1 MSTKQLEQVD
11 LNIGGM
17 TCSSCVA
24 TVERALNKVPG
35 VQATVNLATETAHI
49 LAPEEVKTSELIDAV
64 KKSGYE
70 ARLRTDES
78 ESFSNTRGLGIRVL
92 LALVL
97 TIPVIAISMWH
108 DLHHRVEDFLLNQL
122 QNFGLPLPLYSATA
136 WLAIALSAPVVLLF
150 AWPIHRAALRNFTHP
165 TMDNLISVG
174 SLTAFIWSIYANS
187 TGAGDIYA
195 EVAATVVTLIM
206 VGRYLEARA
215 KKNAGS
221 ALANLLSLNSKEV
234 TVANG
239 ILETITP
246 IAQVRV
252 GDHCVVRPGDRIPVD
267 GVIVKGTSALD
278 TSFVTGESL
287 PVDVSVGDLVMAGSI
302 NRGGRLVVEAQ
313 RVGSETELSRIT
325 KMVLT
330 AQTEKAPIQRL
341 ADRISSIFVPIV
353 FLLSIG
359 TLITWLA
366 TGAST
371 QKAVSAAVALLVIA
385 CPCALGLATP
395 VALLVA
401 SGRGARKGIVLRKPR
416 ALELA
421 PKIDTIVFDK
431 TGTITSGSMQIMN
444 SAKSISNFAKLG
456 ISDSEAQSAIFTV
469 ARESNHPVARA
480 VSESLSTTGV
490 SRLDFS
496 ELQETSGVGVA
507 ARVTIGQQQLPV
519 IIGSP
524 DAVRRA
530 TLNLPNEIDDAI
542 SHARRNGNSVVV
554 VAIDGLAISAF
565 EVGDRIKEDAA
576 AAISEIRSRG
586 ITTWLIS
593 GDNENTSRSIA
604 SQVGIPQEN
613 VIASASPE
621 MKIEKVKELR
631 ADGASVLMIGDGVN
645 DAAALAEAD
654 LSIAMGT
661 GTDTAI
667 SVADITLMR
676 PNLGAVIESLDLSRR
691 TLQTIRMNLGW
702 AFVYNVIGMPIAAL
716 GYLNPMIS
724 GGAMALSSLFVVMNS
739 LRIARK

>member
-1 MSTKQLEQVD
+1 
-11 LNIGGM
+11 M

-108 DLHHRVEDFLLNQL
+108 DLHHRVEDFLINQL

-136 WLAIALSAPVVLLF
+136 WLAIAMSAPVVLLL

-287 PVDVSVGDLVMAGSI
+287 PIDVSVGDLVMAGSI
-302 NRGGRLVVEAQ
+302 NRGGRLVVDGDDDGDQ
-313 RVGSETELSRIT
+313 RGHGCSLP
-325 KMVLT
+325 KMPVPC
-330 AQTEKAPIQRL
+330 ARQRL
-341 ADRISSIFVPIV
+341 GFGGGVRVRPQCREHSEPVATLHREQRTRIRTTHFRRRGDAEDSSA
-353 FLLSIG
+353 LH
-359 TLITWLA
+359 
-366 TGAST
+366 
-371 QKAVSAAVALLVIA
+371 QRDAVAA
-385 CPCALGLATP
+385 
-395 VALLVA
+395 
-401 SGRGARKGIVLRKPR
+401 
-416 ALELA
+416 
-421 PKIDTIVFDK
+421 
-431 TGTITSGSMQIMN
+431 
-444 SAKSISNFAKLG
+444 
-456 ISDSEAQSAIFTV
+456 
-469 ARESNHPVARA
+469 
-480 VSESLSTTGV
+480 
-490 SRLDFS
+490 
-496 ELQETSGVGVA
+496 
-507 ARVTIGQQQLPV
+507 
-519 IIGSP
+519 
-524 DAVRRA
+524 
-530 TLNLPNEIDDAI
+530 
-542 SHARRNGNSVVV
+542 
-554 VAIDGLAISAF
+554 
-565 EVGDRIKEDAA
+565 
-576 AAISEIRSRG
+576 
-586 ITTWLIS
+586 
-593 GDNENTSRSIA
+593 
-604 SQVGIPQEN
+604 
-613 VIASASPE
+613 
-621 MKIEKVKELR
+621 
-631 ADGASVLMIGDGVN
+631 
-645 DAAALAEAD
+645 
-654 LSIAMGT
+654 
-661 GTDTAI
+661 
-667 SVADITLMR
+667 
-676 PNLGAVIESLDLSRR
+676 
-691 TLQTIRMNLGW
+691 
-702 AFVYNVIGMPIAAL
+702 
-716 GYLNPMIS
+716 
-724 GGAMALSSLFVVMNS
+724 
-739 LRIARK
+739 

>member
-1 MSTKQLEQVD
+1 
-11 LNIGGM
+11 M

-35 VQATVNLATETAHI
+35 VQATVNLATETAHV
-49 LAPEEVKTSELIDAV
+49 LAPEEVKTSDLIDAV

-78 ESFSNTRGLGIRVL
+78 ESFANTRGLGFRVL
-92 LALVL
+92 FALVL

-136 WLAIALSAPVVLLF
+136 WLAIALSAPVVLLL

-234 TVANG
+234 TVAHG

-287 PVDVSVGDLVMAGSI
+287 PVDVSVGDLVLAGSI

-507 ARVTIGQQQLPV
+507 ARVTIGIQQLPV

-530 TLNLPNEIDDAI
+530 TLNLPNEIYDAI

-724 GGAMALSSLFVVMNS
+724 GGAMALSSLFVVVNS

>member
-1 MSTKQLEQVD
+1 
-11 LNIGGM
+11 M

-136 WLAIALSAPVVLLF
+136 WLAIALSTPVVLFL

-530 TLNLPNEIDDAI
+530 TLNLPHEIDDAI

-739 LRIARK
+739 LRIASK

>member
-1 MSTKQLEQVD
+1 
-11 LNIGGM
+11 M

-49 LAPEEVKTSELIDAV
+49 LAPEDVKTSDLIDAV

-78 ESFSNTRGLGIRVL
+78 ESFSNSRGLGVRVL

-108 DLHHRVEDFLLNQL
+108 DLHNRIEDFLLNQL
-122 QNFGLPLPLYSATA
+122 QNFGLPIPLYSATA
-136 WLAIALSAPVVLLF
+136 WLAITLSAPVVLLL
-150 AWPIHRAALRNFTHP
+150 AWPIHRAALRNITHP

-215 KKNAGS
+215 KKSAGL

-239 ILETITP
+239 MLETITP
-246 IAQVRV
+246 IAHVRV

-278 TSFVTGESL
+278 TAFITGESL
-287 PVDVSVGDLVMAGSI
+287 PVDIKAGDRVLAGSI
-302 NRGGRLVVEAQ
+302 NRGGHIVVEAQ

-359 TLITWLA
+359 TLVAWLA
-366 TGAST
+366 SGAST

-401 SGRGARKGIVLRKPR
+401 SGRGARKGIVLRKPS
-416 ALELA
+416 ALEVA

-431 TGTITSGSMQIMN
+431 TGTITSGSMQIIN
-444 SAKSISNFAKLG
+444 SAQSHSNVAKLG
-456 ISDSEAQSAIFTV
+456 IPESEVNSAIFTV

-480 VSESLSTTGV
+480 VSESLLSHGA

-496 ELQETSGVGVA
+496 ELQESSGVGVA
-507 ARVTIGQQQLPV
+507 ARVSIGQQQLPV
-519 IIGSP
+519 LIGSP

-530 TLNLPNEIDDAI
+530 TLNLPNEIEDAI
-542 SHARRNGNSVVV
+542 SHARQNGNSVVA
-554 VAIDGLAISAF
+554 VAIDGLAISSF
-565 EVGDRIKEDAA
+565 EVGDRIREDAA
-576 AAISEIRSRG
+576 EAISEIRSRG

-593 GDNENTSRSIA
+593 GDNETATRSIA
-604 SQVGIPQEN
+604 SHVGIPQEN
-613 VIASASPE
+613 VISSASPE
-621 MKIEKVKELR
+621 KKIEKVKELK

-645 DAAALAEAD
+645 DAAALANAD

-667 SVADITLMR
+667 SIADLTLMR

-702 AFVYNVIGMPIAAL
+702 AFIYNVIGMPIAAL

-724 GGAMALSSLFVVMNS
+724 GGAMALSSLFVVVNS

>member
-1 MSTKQLEQVD
+1 M
-11 LNIGGM
+11 
-17 TCSSCVA
+17 
-24 TVERALNKVPG
+24 
-35 VQATVNLATETAHI
+35 
-49 LAPEEVKTSELIDAV
+49 
-64 KKSGYE
+64 
-70 ARLRTDES
+70 
-78 ESFSNTRGLGIRVL
+78 
-92 LALVL
+92 
-97 TIPVIAISMWH
+97 
-108 DLHHRVEDFLLNQL
+108 
-122 QNFGLPLPLYSATA
+122 
-136 WLAIALSAPVVLLF
+136 LF
-150 AWPIHRAALRNFTHP
+150 R
-165 TMDNLISVG
+165 S
-174 SLTAFIWSIYANS
+174 
-187 TGAGDIYA
+187 
-195 EVAATVVTLIM
+195 
-206 VGRYLEARA
+206 
-215 KKNAGS
+215 
-221 ALANLLSLNSKEV
+221 
-234 TVANG
+234 
-239 ILETITP
+239 
-246 IAQVRV
+246 
-252 GDHCVVRPGDRIPVD
+252 
-267 GVIVKGTSALD
+267 KGTSALD

-287 PVDVSVGDLVMAGSI
+287 PIDVSVGDLVMAGSI

-359 TLITWLA
+359 TLSTWLA

-530 TLNLPNEIDDAI
+530 TLNLPHEIDDAI

-593 GDNENTSRSIA
+593 GDNETTCRSIA

-613 VIASASPE
+613 VISSASPE

-691 TLQTIRMNLGW
+691 TLQTIRMNQ
-702 AFVYNVIGMPIAAL
+702 IGRAH
-716 GYLNPMIS
+716 
-724 GGAMALSSLFVVMNS
+724 V
-739 LRIARK
+739 

>member
-1 MSTKQLEQVD
+1 VSTKQLEQVD

-136 WLAIALSAPVVLLF
+136 WLAIALSTPVVLFL

-530 TLNLPNEIDDAI
+530 TLNLPHEIDDAI

>member
-1 MSTKQLEQVD
+1 
-11 LNIGGM
+11 M

-49 LAPEEVKTSELIDAV
+49 LAPEDVKTSDLIDAV

-78 ESFSNTRGLGIRVL
+78 ESFSNSRGLGVRVL

-108 DLHHRVEDFLLNQL
+108 DLHNRIEDFLLNQL
-122 QNFGLPLPLYSATA
+122 QNFGLPIPLYSATA
-136 WLAIALSAPVVLLF
+136 WLAITLSAPVVLLL
-150 AWPIHRAALRNFTHP
+150 AWPIHRAALRNITHP

-215 KKNAGS
+215 KKSAGS

-246 IAQVRV
+246 IAHVRV

-278 TSFVTGESL
+278 TAFIAGESL
-287 PVDVSVGDLVMAGSI
+287 PVDIKAGDRVLAGSI
-302 NRGGRLVVEAQ
+302 NRGGHIVVEAQ

-359 TLITWLA
+359 TLVAWLA
-366 TGAST
+366 SGAST

-401 SGRGARKGIVLRKPR
+401 SGRGARKGIVLRKPS
-416 ALELA
+416 ALEVA

-431 TGTITSGSMQIMN
+431 TGTITSGSMQIIN
-444 SAKSISNFAKLG
+444 SAQSHSNVAKLG
-456 ISDSEAQSAIFTV
+456 IPESEVNSAIFTV
-469 ARESNHPVARA
+469 VRESNHPVARA
-480 VSESLSTTGV
+480 VSESLLSHGA

-496 ELQETSGVGVA
+496 ELQESSGVGVA
-507 ARVTIGQQQLPV
+507 ARVSIGQQQLPV
-519 IIGSP
+519 LIGSP

-530 TLNLPNEIDDAI
+530 TLNLPNEIEDAI
-542 SHARRNGNSVVV
+542 SHARQNGNSVVA
-554 VAIDGLAISAF
+554 VAIDGLAISSF
-565 EVGDRIKEDAA
+565 EVGDRIREDAA
-576 AAISEIRSRG
+576 EAISEIRSRG

-593 GDNENTSRSIA
+593 GDNETSTRSIA
-604 SQVGIPQEN
+604 SHVGIPQEN
-613 VIASASPE
+613 VISSASPE
-621 MKIEKVKELR
+621 KKIEKVKELK

-645 DAAALAEAD
+645 DAAALANAD

-667 SVADITLMR
+667 SIADLTLMR
-676 PNLGAVIESLDLSRR
+676 PNLGAVIESLDLSRQ

-702 AFVYNVIGMPIAAL
+702 AFIYNVIGMPIAAL

-724 GGAMALSSLFVVMNS
+724 GGAMALSSLFVVVNS

>member
-1 MSTKQLEQVD
+1 
-11 LNIGGM
+11 M

-136 WLAIALSAPVVLLF
+136 WLAIALSTPVVLFL

-530 TLNLPNEIDDAI
+530 TLNLPHEIDDAI

>member
-1 MSTKQLEQVD
+1 
-11 LNIGGM
+11 M

-49 LAPEEVKTSELIDAV
+49 LAPEDVKTSDLIDAV

-78 ESFSNTRGLGIRVL
+78 ESFSNSRGLGVRVL

-108 DLHHRVEDFLLNQL
+108 DLHNRIEDFLLNQL
-122 QNFGLPLPLYSATA
+122 QNFGLPIPLYSATA
-136 WLAIALSAPVVLLF
+136 WLAITLSAPVVLLL
-150 AWPIHRAALRNFTHP
+150 AWPIHRAALRNITHP

-215 KKNAGS
+215 KKSAGS

-246 IAQVRV
+246 IAHVRV

-278 TSFVTGESL
+278 TAFITGESL
-287 PVDVSVGDLVMAGSI
+287 PVDIKAGDRVLAGSI
-302 NRGGRLVVEAQ
+302 NRGGHIVVEAR

-359 TLITWLA
+359 TLVAWLA
-366 TGAST
+366 SGAST

-401 SGRGARKGIVLRKPR
+401 SGRGARKGIVLRKPS
-416 ALELA
+416 ALEVA

-431 TGTITSGSMQIMN
+431 TGTITSGSMQIIN
-444 SAKSISNFAKLG
+444 SAQSHSNVAKLG
-456 ISDSEAQSAIFTV
+456 IPESEVNSAIFTV
-469 ARESNHPVARA
+469 VRESNHPVARA
-480 VSESLSTTGV
+480 VSESLLSHGA

-496 ELQETSGVGVA
+496 ELQESSGVGVA
-507 ARVTIGQQQLPV
+507 ARVSIGQQQLPV
-519 IIGSP
+519 LIGSP

-530 TLNLPNEIDDAI
+530 TLNLPNEIEDAI
-542 SHARRNGNSVVV
+542 SHARQNGNSVVA
-554 VAIDGLAISAF
+554 VAIDGLAISSF
-565 EVGDRIKEDAA
+565 EVGDRIREDAA
-576 AAISEIRSRG
+576 EAISEIRSRG

-593 GDNENTSRSIA
+593 GDNETATRSIA
-604 SQVGIPQEN
+604 SHVGIPQEN
-613 VIASASPE
+613 VISSASPE
-621 MKIEKVKELR
+621 KKIEKVKELK

-645 DAAALAEAD
+645 DAAALANAD

-667 SVADITLMR
+667 SIADLTLMR
-676 PNLGAVIESLDLSRR
+676 PNLGAVIESLDLSRQ

-702 AFVYNVIGMPIAAL
+702 AFIYNVIGMPIAAL

-724 GGAMALSSLFVVMNS
+724 GGAMALSSLFVVVNS

>member
-1 MSTKQLEQVD
+1 
-11 LNIGGM
+11 M

-136 WLAIALSAPVVLLF
+136 WLAIALSTPVVLFL

-530 TLNLPNEIDDAI
+530 TLNLPHEIDDAI
-542 SHARRNGNSVVV
+542 SHARSNGNSVVV

>member
-1 MSTKQLEQVD
+1 
-11 LNIGGM
+11 M

-35 VQATVNLATETAHI
+35 VQATVNLATETAHV
-49 LAPEEVKTSELIDAV
+49 LAPEEVKTSDLIDAV

-108 DLHHRVEDFLLNQL
+108 DLHHRMEDFLLNQL
-122 QNFGLPLPLYSATA
+122 QNIGLPLPLYSATA
-136 WLAIALSAPVVLLF
+136 WLAIALSAPVVLLL

-234 TVANG
+234 TVAHG

-287 PVDVSVGDLVMAGSI
+287 PVDVSVGDLVLAGSI
-302 NRGGRLVVEAQ
+302 NRGGRILVEAQ

-325 KMVLT
+325 KMVLS
-330 AQTEKAPIQRL
+330 AQAEKAPIQRL

-359 TLITWLA
+359 TLIAWLA
-366 TGAST
+366 SGAST

-444 SAKSISNFAKLG
+444 SAQAHSNFAKLG
-456 ISDSEAQSAIFTV
+456 ITESEAQSAIFTV

-480 VSESLSTTGV
+480 VSESLSSYGA

-507 ARVTIGQQQLPV
+507 ARVTIGKQQLPV

-554 VAIDGLAISAF
+554 VAIDGLAISVF
-565 EVGDRIKEDAA
+565 EVGDRIREDAA
-576 AAISEIRSRG
+576 EAISELRSRG

-593 GDNENTSRSIA
+593 GDNETATRSIA
-604 SQVGIPQEN
+604 SHVGIPQEN
-613 VIASASPE
+613 VISSASPE
-621 MKIEKVKELR
+621 KKIEKVKALR
-631 ADGASVLMIGDGVN
+631 AEGASVLMIGDGVN

-702 AFVYNVIGMPIAAL
+702 AFIYNVIGMPIAAL

-724 GGAMALSSLFVVMNS
+724 GGAMALSSLFVVVNS

>member
-1 MSTKQLEQVD
+1 
-11 LNIGGM
+11 M

-136 WLAIALSAPVVLLF
+136 WLAIVLSAPVVLFL

-287 PVDVSVGDLVMAGSI
+287 PVDVSVGDLVLAGSI

-507 ARVTIGQQQLPV
+507 ARVAIGQQQLPV

-530 TLNLPNEIDDAI
+530 TLNLPHEIDDAI

>member
-1 MSTKQLEQVD
+1 
-11 LNIGGM
+11 
-17 TCSSCVA
+17 
-24 TVERALNKVPG
+24 
-35 VQATVNLATETAHI
+35 
-49 LAPEEVKTSELIDAV
+49 
-64 KKSGYE
+64 
-70 ARLRTDES
+70 
-78 ESFSNTRGLGIRVL
+78 
-92 LALVL
+92 
-97 TIPVIAISMWH
+97 
-108 DLHHRVEDFLLNQL
+108 
-122 QNFGLPLPLYSATA
+122 
-136 WLAIALSAPVVLLF
+136 
-150 AWPIHRAALRNFTHP
+150 
-165 TMDNLISVG
+165 MDNLISVG

-530 TLNLPNEIDDAI
+530 TLNLPHEIDDAI